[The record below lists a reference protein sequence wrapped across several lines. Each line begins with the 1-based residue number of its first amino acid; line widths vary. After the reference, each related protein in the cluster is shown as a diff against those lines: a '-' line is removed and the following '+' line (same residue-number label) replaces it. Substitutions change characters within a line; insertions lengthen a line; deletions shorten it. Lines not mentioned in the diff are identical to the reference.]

1 MLKLFH
7 SRIPT
12 SIVPLAEFRRV
23 TVLLDATAPDFEKA
37 WNVALTFFGKTGS
50 ELTVVPVE
58 RKGLIRTSRKTDVLI
73 SLLPVHDWRSRYVVC
88 RSQAKFKI
96 GRGQF
101 DKPVF
106 DLVVS
111 DPEGRQFPQSEVLE
125 KIFDI
130 LRKLK

>member
-1 MLKLFH
+1 MLRLFH

-12 SIVPLAEFRRV
+12 SIVPLTQFRRV
-23 TVLLDATAPDFEKA
+23 TLLLDATAPDAEKA
-37 WNVALTFFGKTGS
+37 WNDALTFFGKTGS

-58 RKGLIRTSRKTDVLI
+58 RKGLIRTSRRTDVLI

-88 RSQAKFKI
+88 RSQAVFKI

-101 DKPVF
+101 GKPVF

-111 DPEGRQFPQSEVLE
+111 DPEGRTFPQSEVLG